1 MKEQEIAR
9 IIRDVLA
16 AEEKVVKQLRAEKR
30 ATGDY
35 SKVVIVPY
43 GDMEM
48 RFEVRKTLGQY
59 PPVSFR
65 LRHLV
70 SVMKDGKAIVRSN
83 VSQLKCRY
91 CMGVNSPASPSII
104 TGKRTWCQHLMSLA
118 VKIE

>member
-35 SKVVIVPY
+35 SKVVTVPY
-43 GDMEM
+43 GEMEM

-70 SVMKDGKAIVRSN
+70 SVMKDGKENLV
-83 VSQLKCRY
+83 
-91 CMGVNSPASPSII
+91 PTFDI
-104 TGKRTWCQHLMSLA
+104 TGSQVR
-118 VKIE
+118 IEYHN

>member
-35 SKVVIVPY
+35 SKVVTVPY
-43 GDMEM
+43 GEMEM

-70 SVMKDGKAIVRSN
+70 SVMKEGKAIVPDESFILTA
-83 VSQLKCRY
+83 SEGFS
-91 CMGVNSPASPSII
+91 GVVECAYGMKDGGADAVIKYRLRE
-104 TGKRTWCQHLMSLA
+104 GK
-118 VKIE
+118 